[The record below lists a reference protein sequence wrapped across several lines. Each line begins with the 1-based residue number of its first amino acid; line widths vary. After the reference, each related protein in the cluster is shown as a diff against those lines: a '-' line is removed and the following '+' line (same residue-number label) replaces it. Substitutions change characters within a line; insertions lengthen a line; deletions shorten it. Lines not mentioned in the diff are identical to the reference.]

1 MEQLMTDSSTVST
14 ARRSVRT
21 SGRWI
26 GPVGQ
31 PLMSWVTEPLECEV
45 GVGVVIVPPLGYE
58 YWSSHRTLRTLAERL
73 AAQGCRVLR
82 FDFDGTGDSSGDQ
95 WDSSRLAAW
104 KSDIAYASQA
114 LSEWGISRLVLIGLR
129 MGATFSLM
137 EGNDVGADAV
147 VAWAPLVRGRQY
159 VKELRLLGLPVPDVP
174 EIPER
179 AGSIVVAGSVFAAET
194 LAALSAIDLAAIQ
207 DPPAPKVLVIDR
219 EKKPASSALLDRL
232 DGLGVEKDHIV
243 RGGTEMMLD
252 QPTEYATVPSD
263 IIDEICR
270 WVRPGPIATGTVT
283 VAPPRTRAKIG
294 WRGGVVEEEVVRLG
308 ESGLVGLHTRSC
320 GSSRATV
327 LWLNSGSEHHVG
339 PGRAWVEYAR
349 DLALT
354 GFSSVRMDFSGWGES
369 PDLDHAPGRP
379 YDQHGIS
386 EVVGAVKA
394 LRELGHHRVVLAGL
408 CAGAWIA
415 LKAAL
420 DVAVDGVIAINPQMY
435 WQPGDPKEA
444 DIVNETR
451 VRRLPEIRRNRR
463 FGSIGLWSLMDAI
476 GLRHPAAVWLKK
488 LERLPTPIVTFFVEQ
503 DDGLEFL
510 QDRTGRAWRR
520 AQRHGPIKCTT
531 VADIDHSMRRHWHRR
546 TMIEAIGGWLDT
558 TMPAD
563 GH

>member
-1 MEQLMTDSSTVST
+1 
-14 ARRSVRT
+14 
-21 SGRWI
+21 
-26 GPVGQ
+26 
-31 PLMSWVTEPLECEV
+31 
-45 GVGVVIVPPLGYE
+45 
-58 YWSSHRTLRTLAERL
+58 
-73 AAQGCRVLR
+73 
-82 FDFDGTGDSSGDQ
+82 
-95 WDSSRLAAW
+95 
-104 KSDIAYASQA
+104 
-114 LSEWGISRLVLIGLR
+114 

-137 EGNDVGADAV
+137 EGSGLGADAI
-147 VAWAPLVRGRQY
+147 VAWAPVVRGRRY
-159 VKELRLLGLPVPDVP
+159 VNELRLLGLPVPDVL

-194 LAALSAIDLAAIQ
+194 LAALSAIDLEALQ
-207 DPPAPKVLVIDR
+207 DPPAPAVLVIDR
-219 EKKPASSALLDRL
+219 DDKPASRTLLDRL
-232 DGLGVEKDHIV
+232 DGLGVAKDHV
-243 RGGTEMMLD
+243 VGRGSEMMLD
-252 QPTEYATVPSD
+252 QPTEYATVPND

-270 WVRPGPIATGTVT
+270 WVRPGPIATGKATV
-283 VAPPRTRAKIG
+283 VSPRTRATIG
-294 WRGGVVEEEVVRLG
+294 WRGGVVEEEVMRLG
-308 ESGLVGLHTRSC
+308 ESSLVGLHTRSV

-349 DLALT
+349 DIALI

-379 YDQHGIS
+379 YDQHGIL
-386 EVVGAVKA
+386 EVVDAVNA
-394 LRELGHHRVVLAGL
+394 LRELGHRRIVLAGL

-420 DVAVDGVIAINPQMY
+420 NVAVDGVVAINPQMY

-463 FGSIGLWSLMDAI
+463 FGSIGLWSFLDAV
-476 GLRHPAAVWLKK
+476 GLRHPAAVWLKE

-520 AQRHGPIKCTT
+520 AQRHGPIECTT
-531 VADIDHSMRRHWHRR
+531 VADIDHSMRQHWHRK
-546 TMIEAIGGWLDT
+546 TMIDAIGGWLDT
-558 TMPAD
+558 TMPRD
-563 GH
+563 GY